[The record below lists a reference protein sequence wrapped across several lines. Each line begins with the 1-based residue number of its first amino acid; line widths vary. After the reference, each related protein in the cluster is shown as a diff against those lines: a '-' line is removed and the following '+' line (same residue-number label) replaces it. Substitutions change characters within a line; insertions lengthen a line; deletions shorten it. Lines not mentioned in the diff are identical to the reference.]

1 MSTTSLRDI
10 WEASVSQ
17 PYEPTIG
24 KNRQLVV
31 GFTLLVLAILLT
43 GLFGL
48 SMAHRNICD
57 AGERGLIDVR
67 RSLPQKRS
75 TVWRTSIS
83 RIWVR
88 VEQTYCIFAGEVVD
102 FRVASA
108 RYT

>member
-10 WEASVSQ
+10 WEASASQ
-17 PYEPTIG
+17 PFEPTIG
-24 KNRQLVV
+24 KNSQIIV

-48 SMAHRNICD
+48 SMAHCNLRD
-57 AGERGLIDVR
+57 VRARVLIAVR
-67 RSLPQKRS
+67 RSLPQRRS

-88 VEQTYCIFAGEVVD
+88 VEQTYCIFAGEVAD